1 MYVIIYIVGLLC
13 AFSSL
18 AEANSLRVA
27 PILLDV
33 SAPGATTTLNLRN
46 EGAEKLHVQ
55 IRVFRWTGTHTEPT
69 LEPTSDVV
77 VSPPAATLTPGTECV
92 VRVIRVA
99 KQPIVAEESYRIL
112 VDEVPDAVGGRA
124 NTVRFALRY
133 SIPVFFTA
141 AAVSA
146 ANVSWSLAAKG
157 NNAVLTALNSGG
169 RRLRLANLKLIDG
182 SGATLIKRPGLVGY
196 ALGKT
201 SAAWTLPGGDKF
213 ARRHG
218 PVRVVA
224 ESETGALDAVVAV
237 QPSR

>member
-77 VSPPAATLTPGTECV
+77 VSPPAA
-92 VRVIRVA
+92 A
-99 KQPIVAEESYRIL
+99 
-112 VDEVPDAVGGRA
+112 
-124 NTVRFALRY
+124 
-133 SIPVFFTA
+133 
-141 AAVSA
+141 
-146 ANVSWSLAAKG
+146 
-157 NNAVLTALNSGG
+157 LTALNSGG

-182 SGATLIKRPGLVGY
+182 SGATLIQRPGLVGY

-201 SAAWTLPGGDKF
+201 SAAWTLSGGDKF